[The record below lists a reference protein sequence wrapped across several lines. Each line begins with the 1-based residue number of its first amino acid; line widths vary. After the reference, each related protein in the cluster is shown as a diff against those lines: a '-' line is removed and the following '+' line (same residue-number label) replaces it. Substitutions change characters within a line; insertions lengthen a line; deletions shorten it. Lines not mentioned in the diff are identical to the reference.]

1 MNYMVNIND
10 ISDINFAPSNTVEEI
25 LQNVKIIVTTLKGT
39 VPLDRTLG
47 IDPKI
52 IDSPIDIIK
61 IKLGSS
67 VIEAINKYEPRAK
80 VKNIFFNS
88 NGLDGLV
95 IAKIEVSI

>member
-1 MNYMVNIND
+1 MNYMIDINNISN
-10 ISDINFAPSNTVEEI
+10 INFAPNSAIEEI
-25 LQNVKIIVTTLKGT
+25 LQNVKTIVTTLKGT
-39 VPLDRTLG
+39 APLDRTFG

-52 IDSPIDIIK
+52 IDAPIDIIK

-80 VKNIFFNS
+80 VNNIFFES
-88 NGLDGLV
+88 NTLDGLV